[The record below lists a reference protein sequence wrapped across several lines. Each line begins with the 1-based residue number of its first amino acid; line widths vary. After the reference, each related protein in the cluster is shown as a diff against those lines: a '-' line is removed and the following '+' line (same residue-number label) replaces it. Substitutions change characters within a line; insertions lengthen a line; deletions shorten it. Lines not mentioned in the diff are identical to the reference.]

1 MAKETYKSGAVKL
14 MIAGFIV
21 RLMGFANRIFMSNL
35 IGAEGMGLF
44 QLTSPVYTLI
54 ILTLTAGVSISVSG
68 MTAREKAKGNEQNA
82 LRVAKTGFAFLLVFG
97 TLIGSL
103 LVVFSKYIAVNILG
117 DSRTYLSLVL
127 LAPCIPIVAA
137 ASSIKG
143 YFYGAMRVT
152 PTAISQIVEQIVRI
166 GVIFVLAVQISKQS
180 LEYAC
185 ALATI
190 SAAVGE
196 MANLMVVGIVFYRE
210 TKKPFLKEPTISRR
224 NTAKEIAK
232 TSLPVSVNRFLTSIM
247 GTIEAILLPAR
258 FLAGGLNYTAS
269 IETLG
274 RLSGMAS
281 PLIFFPTVI
290 TSSLAT
296 TLVPAIAQAISLK
309 NHRLANMRIS
319 RCIKLSFL
327 LGFACFALFFTFGD
341 YIGDFFYRGQGV
353 GQILKDMSWLCI
365 LLYLQQTMMGILNGL
380 GKQGYALLSTTV
392 GYTVRIAFIWFAV
405 PVYGIGGYILG
416 FAMSMLVMTVFDIRF
431 IIKKTKILID
441 LREWLFKPVLP
452 AATLFSVGSIT
463 LQYLNNYK
471 NGWILSGMIS
481 CLCALLILALF
492 NINGLLSL
500 RLRRLK

>member
-14 MIAGFIV
+14 MIAGFLV
-21 RLMGFANRIFMSNL
+21 RIMGFANRIFMSNL

-54 ILTLTAGVSISVSG
+54 ILTLTAGVSISVSS
-68 MTAREKAKGNEQNA
+68 MTAQEKAKGNEQNA

-97 TLIGSL
+97 TFIGIL
-103 LVVFSKYIAVNILG
+103 LVAFSKYISINILG
-117 DSRTYLSLVL
+117 DERTYLSLVL

-152 PTAISQIVEQIVRI
+152 PTAISQVVEQIVRI

-180 LEYAC
+180 LAYAC

-190 SAAVGE
+190 SAAIGE
-196 MANLMVVGIVFYRE
+196 MANLLVVSVVFFKE
-210 TKKPFLKEPTISRR
+210 TKKPFLKDPTISRR
-224 NTAKEIAK
+224 ETAYKIAK
-232 TSLPVSVNRFLTSIM
+232 MSFPVSVNRFLTSIM

-281 PLIFFPTVI
+281 PLIYFPTVI

-309 NHRLANMRIS
+309 NHKLANTRIT

-327 LGFACFALFFTFGD
+327 LGFACFAGFYTFGD
-341 YIGDFFYRGQGV
+341 YIGEFFYRGQGV
-353 GQILKDMSWLCI
+353 GRILKDMSWLCI

-380 GKQGYALLSTTV
+380 GKQGYALVSTTI
-392 GYTVRIAFIWFAV
+392 GYVVRISFIWFAV
-405 PVYGIGGYILG
+405 PVYGIAGYIWG
-416 FAMSMLVMTVFDIRF
+416 SAMSMLVMTVIDIIF
-431 IIKKTKILID
+431 LIKNTNMFID
-441 LREWLFKPVLP
+441 LREWLVKPMLP
-452 AATLFSVGSIT
+452 AVTLFSVGSLS
-463 LQYLNNYK
+463 LQYLSSYR
-471 NGWILSGMIS
+471 NGWIVSGILS
-481 CLCALLILALF
+481 CLCAFIMIALF
-492 NINGLLSL
+492 NINSL
-500 RLRRLK
+500 PINKIKKI